1 MKKLKKLKKT
11 NVFIH
16 LNKRLGLLSQSKQVF
31 FYVNCFVCLHSLF
44 QNLYPVDMALSS
56 FRIFLRVSTCRNSHS
71 MIIIVI
77 NISAKYSF
85 TILEINISNI
95 FLMITW
101 HQFMKLCPCNSIFF
115 LKTTDNSPSIESC
128 ANTII
133 PTWVP
138 WLNRVVGTSLARH
151 NTIKHTPHFMRKQWL
166 CSFFSS
172 VIELS
177 VFCRHTVIC
186 TLLTISILEHEENS
200 IYPLKLV

>member
-1 MKKLKKLKKT
+1 M
-11 NVFIH
+11 
-16 LNKRLGLLSQSKQVF
+16 GLLSQSKQVF

-56 FRIFLRVSTCRNSHS
+56 FRIFLRVSTCWNLHS

-138 WLNRVVGTSLARH
+138 WLNRVFTQYSTFCKFGLLYCSV
-151 NTIKHTPHFMRKQWL
+151 L
-166 CSFFSS
+166 CSIRPF
-172 VIELS
+172 VNS
-177 VFCRHTVIC
+177 VFCHFGLLSHSVLCSIRSFVIRSFVFRSFVIRSFVIRSFVA
-186 TLLTISILEHEENS
+186 TPQLSM
-200 IYPLKLV
+200 

>member
-56 FRIFLRVSTCRNSHS
+56 FRIFLRVSTCWNLHS

-85 TILEINISNI
+85 TILEINIRNFFFEWLPDTSSWNFVLAI
-95 FLMITW
+95 A
-101 HQFMKLCPCNSIFF
+101 SSF
-115 LKTTDNSPSIESC
+115 LKPP
-128 ANTII
+128 II
-133 PTWVP
+133 RQA
-138 WLNRVVGTSLARH
+138 LRVVPIQLFQREFHDSTEYSHSIRPFV
-151 NTIKHTPHFMRKQWL
+151 N
-166 CSFFSS
+166 
-172 VIELS
+172 S
-177 VFCRHTVIC
+177 VFCTVRSYVVFD
-186 TLLTISILEHEENS
+186 LL
-200 IYPLKLV
+200 